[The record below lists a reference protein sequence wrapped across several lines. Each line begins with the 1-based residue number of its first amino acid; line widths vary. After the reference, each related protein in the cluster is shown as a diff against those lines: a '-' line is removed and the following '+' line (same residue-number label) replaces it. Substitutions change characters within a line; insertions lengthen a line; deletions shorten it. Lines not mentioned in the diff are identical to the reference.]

1 MTTFKIDNY
10 YLDTKKVG
18 ELECSEERSRIH
30 SYYMDMLHC
39 SAENRTEMARSLFH
53 TLYNNGFLKDAEQE
67 SREEKLTQVLS

>member
-18 ELECSEERSRIH
+18 ELECKEERCRIH

-39 SAENRTEMARSLFH
+39 ASENRNEMARSLFH
-53 TLYNNGFLKDAEQE
+53 TLYNNGFLKDI
-67 SREEKLTQVLS
+67 REEKLTQVLS